1 MRCGPYVLLF
11 AFACGCG
18 GGGSEGE
25 GRQRSAQARVAAEPV
40 EVSVSAERHGSA
52 VRFDIR
58 AIGRGARQGAPFEDP
73 AHWRISVVQ
82 GRRSLDRLVN
92 GSVAVDRRPAGQT
105 QWDTVVTFSVA
116 YEIRDGLPISIRI
129 KPPGG
134 PGVEHT
140 FEP

>member
-1 MRCGPYVLLF
+1 MRGVGLSSLLVF
-11 AFACGCG
+11 AIACG
-18 GGGSEGE
+18 GGGGGE
-25 GRQRSAQARVAAEPV
+25 GRARSAASRVATEPV

-58 AIGRGARQGAPFEDP
+58 AIGRGARQGADFEDP
-73 AHWRISVVQ
+73 SHWRISVVQ
-82 GRRSLDRLVN
+82 GRRSLDRVVN
-92 GSVAVDRRPAGQT
+92 GSVAVDRRPAGRT

-116 YEIRDGLPISIRI
+116 YAIRGGQPISIRL

-134 PGVEHT
+134 PRVEHI

>member
-1 MRCGPYVLLF
+1 MRAVLSSVLLF
-11 AFACGCG
+11 AIACG
-18 GGGSEGE
+18 GGGGGSG
-25 GRQRSAQARVAAEPV
+25 GRSRSAQDRVAAEPV

-58 AIGRGARQGAPFEDP
+58 AIGRGARQGAAFEDP

-82 GRRSLDRLVN
+82 GRRALDRLVN
-92 GSVAVDRRPAGQT
+92 GSVAVDRRPAGQS

-116 YEIRDGLPISIRI
+116 YAISDGAPISIRLQ
-129 KPPGG
+129 PPGG
-134 PGVEHT
+134 PRVEHT

>member
-1 MRCGPYVLLF
+1 MRGVVLSSVLLF
-11 AFACGCG
+11 AIGCG
-18 GGGSEGE
+18 GGGGGD
-25 GRQRSAQARVAAEPV
+25 GRGRSAERHVATEPV

-58 AIGRGARQGAPFEDP
+58 AIGRGARQGAAFEDP
-73 AHWRISVVQ
+73 SHWRISVVQ
-82 GRRSLDRLVN
+82 GRRALDRVVN
-92 GSVAVDRRPAGQT
+92 GSVAVDRRPAGRT

-116 YEIRDGLPISIRI
+116 YAIRDGQPISIRI

-134 PGVEHT
+134 PRVEHT

>member
-1 MRCGPYVLLF
+1 MRHAVLLCTL
-11 AFACGCG
+11 AVACG
-18 GGGSEGE
+18 GGGGGGE
-25 GRQRSAQARVAAEPV
+25 RRQRSAEARVDAEPV

-116 YEIRDGLPISIRI
+116 YEIHDGLPISIRLQ
-129 KPPGG
+129 PPGG
-134 PGVEHT
+134 PEVAHT

>member
-1 MRCGPYVLLF
+1 MRARLSVLLF
-11 AFACGCG
+11 AIACG
-18 GGGSEGE
+18 GGGGAGGG
-25 GRQRSAQARVAAEPV
+25 GRSRSAEDRVAAEPV
-40 EVSVSAERHGSA
+40 QVSVSAERHGSA

-92 GSVAVDRRPAGQT
+92 GSVAVDRSPAGRT

-116 YEIRDGLPISIRI
+116 YEIRDGQPISIRI
-129 KPPGG
+129 EPPGG
-134 PGVEHT
+134 PPVEHT